1 MTITLGTYD
10 HYLYAAF
17 ALIGTFGGAWFLL
30 WVTQRSRHAPVIHTF
45 RGVSPPFVGVIGVL
59 FALTLAFL
67 GNDTWN
73 ARDRA
78 LNAVFQEADSLR
90 GIQAL
95 AEHLPPAIRT
105 GLDDAVRGYARVTI
119 DEEWPLL
126 ASRHS
131 SRAASDRLDN
141 LLALVSSEAVAS
153 HLSPAV
159 QTLMLQQV
167 IQVRTTRDLR
177 IALSQT
183 HVNPLKWL
191 GMAFLGFLTM
201 ITIAMIHV
209 DQARAEFLAVMLF
222 AAAAAPTAA
231 IVLVQGNP
239 FQPPTAITPAPIA
252 ALLETSAV
260 ASR

>member
-1 MTITLGTYD
+1 MILTLGTYD
-10 HYLYAAF
+10 YYLYAAV
-17 ALIGTFGGAWFLL
+17 ALIGTFAGAWFLL
-30 WVTQRSRHAPVIHTF
+30 WVTQRSRHAPVIHSF

-95 AEHLPPAIRT
+95 AEPLPSAARI
-105 GLDDAVRGYARVTI
+105 GIDDAVRGYARVTI
-119 DEEWPLL
+119 GEEWPLL
-126 ASRHS
+126 AMRRS
-131 SRAASDRLDN
+131 SSAASDQLDK
-141 LLALVSSEAVAS
+141 LLALVASDAVAS

-159 QTLMLQQV
+159 QSLMLQQV
-167 IQVRTTRDLR
+167 IQVRTTRSLR

-191 GMAFLGFLTM
+191 GMAVLGFLTM

-209 DQARAEFLAVMLF
+209 DQARAEILAVMLF
-222 AAAAAPTAA
+222 AVAAAPTAA

-239 FQPPTAITPAPIA
+239 FQRPAAITSAPIA
-252 ALLETSAV
+252 TLLEGAAV
-260 ASR
+260 R

>member
-10 HYLYAAF
+10 HYLYAAV
-17 ALIGTFGGAWFLL
+17 ALIGTFVGAWFLL
-30 WVTQRSRHAPVIHTF
+30 WVSQRSRHAPVIHTF

-67 GNDTWN
+67 ANDTWN

-95 AEHLPPAIRT
+95 AEHLPPATRA
-105 GLDDAVRGYARVTI
+105 GLDDAVRGYARVTVA
-119 DEEWPLL
+119 EEWPLL
-126 ASRHS
+126 ASRRS
-131 SRAASDRLDN
+131 SRAASDQLDA

-153 HLSPAV
+153 HLSAAV
-159 QTLMLQQV
+159 QSSMLEQV
-167 IQVRTTRDLR
+167 IQVRTARNLR

-191 GMAFLGFLTM
+191 GMASLGFLTM

-222 AAAAAPTAA
+222 AGAAAPTAA

-239 FQPPTAITPAPIA
+239 FQQPAAISSAPIA
-252 ALLETSAV
+252 TLLEGV
-260 ASR
+260 ALAAR